1 MGLATEITY
10 AVLFLIGMAAAMWC
24 KDGRNRAWGIILVL
38 VLSIWFSQLAITL
51 RIDRLEERLT
61 TPPPAEQ
68 MGSILWGDYHR
79 SCIDRPGYFD
89 TTRPG
94 VQSSDEGND

>member
-1 MGLATEITY
+1 MTYHTLFPRYVRTPFWLAVVIM
-10 AVLFLIGMAAAMWC
+10 AV
-24 KDGRNRAWGIILVL
+24 VL
-38 VLSIWFSQLAITL
+38 VANVATCASVRSIV
-51 RIDRLEERLT
+51 RLT

-68 MGSILWGDYHR
+68 MGSILWGDYHL